1 MPAGERTLEEEG
13 RQGMKWLKSTG
24 CVSFEIRD
32 SVARITLNRPD
43 KRNALSALTLKELN
57 QALLEADDRKDAN
70 VILLSGA
77 GKDFCAGYDLSDS
90 YGGAADKATEYDP
103 ADYRTRAGTIDDDI
117 WNLERQQELTAV
129 MLDLH
134 KPIVAKVQGN
144 CLAGGTDLAFS
155 CDIVLAAD
163 DAKIGF
169 PAARANGTP
178 PTNLWFYH
186 CGPQWTKRMLFTG
199 DTISGIDAARIGLV
213 LEAYPADEI
222 DFQADEMVRRIGSVD
237 AEILATH
244 KRVVN
249 AQMELAGAKQSM
261 RYAAELDARA
271 HLSQGPRRSQFRKD
285 MAEKSLKEALT
296 NRDAP
301 FGKGRIEL
309 RARRPGTE

>member
-1 MPAGERTLEEEG
+1 
-13 RQGMKWLKSTG
+13 MKWLKSTE
-24 CVSFEIRD
+24 CISFDVRD
-32 SVARITLNRPD
+32 NVARVTLNRPD
-43 KRNALSALTLKELN
+43 KRNALSGLMLRELH
-57 QALLEADDRKDAN
+57 QALLEADDRRDVN

-77 GKDFCAGYDLSDS
+77 GKDFCAGYDLTDS
-90 YGGAADKATEYDP
+90 YGGAADQSSEYDP
-103 ADYRTRAGTIDDDI
+103 ASYRTRAGTIDDDI
-117 WNLERQQELTAV
+117 WNLERQQDLTSI

-134 KPIVAKVQGN
+134 KPIVAKIQGN

-199 DTISGIDAARIGLV
+199 DTIGGRDAAMIGMV

-237 AEILATH
+237 AEILAAH
-244 KRVVN
+244 KRIVN
-249 AQMELAGAKQSM
+249 AQMEMAGAKQSL
-261 RYAAELDARA
+261 RYALELDARA
-271 HLSQGPRRSQFRKD
+271 HLSTGPRRTRFRKD
-285 MAEKSLKEALT
+285 MAEKGLKEALA
-296 NRDAP
+296 NRDEP
-301 FGKGRIEL
+301 FGRGRIEL
-309 RARRPGTE
+309 RARRGAGD

>member
-1 MPAGERTLEEEG
+1 MGY
-13 RQGMKWLKSTG
+13 KWLKSTECIG
-24 CVSFEIRD
+24 FDISDNI
-32 SVARITLNRPD
+32 ARITLNRPD
-43 KRNALSALTLKELN
+43 KRNALSGLMLRELN
-57 QALLEADDRKDAN
+57 QALLEADDRTDVN

-90 YGGAADKATEYDP
+90 YSGMADSASDYDP
-103 ADYRTRAGTIDDDI
+103 SAYRTRAGTLDDDI
-117 WNLERQQELTAV
+117 WALERQQDLTLI
-129 MLDLH
+129 MLDMH

-144 CLAGGTDLAFS
+144 CLAGGTDIAFS

-186 CGPQWTKRMLFTG
+186 CGPQWAKRMLFTG
-199 DTISGIDAARIGLV
+199 DTVSGADAAQIGLV
-213 LEAYPADEI
+213 LDAYPADEL
-222 DFQADEMVRRIGSVD
+222 DAQADDLVRRIGSVD
-237 AEILATH
+237 AEILSAH

-249 AQMELAGAKQSM
+249 MQMELAGAKQSQ

-271 HLSQGPRRSQFRKD
+271 HLSQGPRRRQFKAD
-285 MAEKSLKEALT
+285 MAEKGLKEALA

-301 FGKGRIEL
+301 FGKGRVEL
-309 RARRPGTE
+309 RARGKRS

>member
-1 MPAGERTLEEEG
+1 MEDGKHGGVEWTM
-13 RQGMKWLKSTG
+13 GMKWLKSTE
-24 CVSFEIRD
+24 CISFEIGD
-32 SVARITLNRPD
+32 NVARITLNRPD
-43 KRNALSALTLKELN
+43 KRNALSGQMLKELH
-57 QALLEADDRKDAN
+57 QALLEADDRRDAN

-77 GKDFCAGYDLSDS
+77 GRDFCAGYDLTDS
-90 YGGAADKATEYDP
+90 YGGAADTSREYDP
-103 ADYRTRAGTIDDDI
+103 AAYRTRAGTIDDDI
-117 WNLERQQELTAV
+117 WNLERQQDLTSI

-199 DTISGIDAARIGLV
+199 DTIGGIDAARIGLV
-213 LEAYPADEI
+213 LEAYPADEL
-222 DFQADEMVRRIGSVD
+222 DHQADEMVRRIGSVD

-244 KRVVN
+244 KRIVN
-249 AQMELAGAKQSM
+249 MQMEQAGAKQSL

-271 HLSQGPRRSQFRKD
+271 HLSTGPRRSQFRKD
-285 MAEKSLKEALT
+285 MAEKGLKEALT
-296 NRDAP
+296 NRDEP

-309 RARRPGTE
+309 RARRTPAE

>member
-1 MPAGERTLEEEG
+1 
-13 RQGMKWLKSTG
+13 MKWLKSTE
-24 CVSFEIRD
+24 CVSFEVRD

-43 KRNALSALTLKELN
+43 KRNALSAPTLRELH
-57 QALLEADDRKDAN
+57 QALLEADDRRDAN

-77 GKDFCAGYDLSDS
+77 GKDFCAGYDLTDS
-90 YGGAADKATEYDP
+90 HGGAADTATEYDP
-103 ADYRTRAGTIDDDI
+103 AQYRSRAGTIDDDI
-117 WNLERQQELTAV
+117 WAMERQQDLTSI

-163 DAKIGF
+163 NANIGF

-178 PTNLWFYH
+178 PTNLWYYH
-186 CGPQWTKRMLFTG
+186 CGPQWAKRMLFTG
-199 DTISGIDAARIGLV
+199 DTISGRDAALIGLV

-244 KRVVN
+244 KRIVN
-249 AQMELAGAKQSM
+249 AQMEMSGAKQSL
-261 RYAAELDARA
+261 RYAVELDARA
-271 HLSQGPRRSQFRKD
+271 HLSQGPRRSRFRQD
-285 MAEKSLKEALT
+285 IAEKGLKEALV

-309 RARRPGTE
+309 RARRGVQD